1 MSPCRLPGGFHLTG
15 AALVFWV
22 ATLGCYLERSR
33 AFVLP
38 HEVTALH
45 DGIVQGMPVM
55 KPKRAPASLHGSSA
69 GDGVGG
75 VGKDVHQRV
84 TTDRT
89 YAHTF
94 NYTFESGTRA
104 HFSYQVSPPSPRCVQ
119 LQRSISLATRGQA
132 CLAGC
137 ACACAWANRRQ
148 VEVKNEVHYVDKD
161 DEPLLSSVRCD
172 FAAGLG
178 SSPAPNINVMHLT
191 VQTSTLGAS
200 ATRCDPHACWK

>member
-104 HFSYQVSPPSPRCVQ
+104 HFSYQV
-119 LQRSISLATRGQA
+119 
-132 CLAGC
+132 
-137 ACACAWANRRQ
+137 
-148 VEVKNEVHYVDKD
+148 EVKNEVHYVDKD

-200 ATRCDPHACWK
+200 ATRCDPNACWK